1 MTTLSFPKIYTDERV
16 AKMLLGKARKA
27 HPDAKLELARKDNGW
42 QVVFVDDAE
51 EPSPEVKAKYD
62 ELYKAWLGAPGE
74 IPAPTM
80 EEAVA
85 ALKHVIT
92 ADAGIPVKIIPD
104 QIIGTSAIKHGKSQS
119 LEAVAKMYVDDQVT
133 SKLKKV
139 LHSDIYPELQK
150 AVITFPLV
158 KDHPKTLVVLHEGKE
173 VWLDKCRLHAINI
186 LGGGWV
192 TVGMNLKDAKRR
204 KFVDLKAA

>member
-27 HPDAKLELARKDNGW
+27 HPDAKLDLCRQGNGW
-42 QVVFVDDAE
+42 QIATPKEEVVPALV
-51 EPSPEVKAKYD
+51 PI
-62 ELYKAWLGAPGE
+62 PG
-74 IPAPTM
+74 PTI
-80 EEAVA
+80 E
-85 ALKHVIT
+85 
-92 ADAGIPVKIIPD
+92 GNG
-104 QIIGTSAIKHGKSQS
+104 QIIMGFDLGTKDGTAI
-119 LEAVAKMYVDDQVT
+119 AKVDGVDLVT
-133 SKLKKV
+133 SELKKV
-139 LHSDIYPELQK
+139 LHTDIFPEQQK

-173 VWLDKCRLHAINI
+173 VWLDKCRLHGVNI

-192 TVGMNLKDAKRR
+192 TVGMDLKYAKRR